1 MEELFRRWKTLAV
14 TVGLMLAALPA
25 AGQDAR
31 TCARWVRA
39 DVVALDQPW
48 SWNRYGALE
57 PQGMMYA
64 LRRDVVS
71 LDDADGLP
79 PSDKPLVAGNVRL
92 RTDKRPRP
100 LVLRVNEGDC
110 LEIRFQ
116 NLLDANSFDDEAPHT
131 RAASVHVGGL
141 QPFTID
147 DDGSNVGTNVSSVVD
162 PGGSA
167 VYRLYAERE
176 GTYLLH
182 SMGAV
187 AGGEGDGGSIS
198 AGLFGA
204 VNVEPAGSVWYRSQV
219 TREDLAAASTFENG
233 YPRIDYEALY
243 PSGTYAGQP
252 VFAMLSGGEIVY
264 SDLTAVI
271 AYGANP
277 GSTKV
282 YPDRNEPFREFTII
296 FHDEIGAVQ
305 AFPHFYDKQ
314 LAFTLHGARE
324 GFAINY
330 GTGGAGAEILANRLG
345 VGPVWDCVECKYEEF
360 FLSSWAVGDPSMV
373 VDIPANAPCDQNP
386 SALKKGYNCNPTPGP
401 KATKAFY
408 PDDPS
413 NVYHSYLNDN
423 VKFRNLHAGTDD
435 HHIFHLHAHQW
446 LHTPKSDLSSYKDSE
461 AIGQGAGMTYEITH
475 GGSGNLN
482 KTAGDSIFHCHFYP
496 HFAQGMWSLWRVHDV
511 LELGTELDKEG
522 RPAPKSRALP
532 DGEIATGTPIPA
544 VVPMP
549 TIAMAPLPTPVWIE
563 NGQVVAANDP
573 AKIQALIAQMGLSG
587 WYPGYPFFVPGWSG
601 HRPPQPPLDTIH
613 DGGLARH
620 VVLGGTSHHVETRF
634 DMRKELLTL
643 GVAWIPE
650 TGDLIEKYAMDFHAQ
665 ASHATVTPEGN
676 PGAFATN
683 GKKEIRGAPYADPCP
698 VGTVPRVYKAANIQI
713 DAVLNKAG
721 WHFPQ
726 QRIITLWEDVASSL
740 SGTRPP
746 EPFFFRAHS
755 GECVEFWHTNLVPNE
770 YQLDD
775 FQVRTPTDIL
785 GQHIHL
791 VKFDVLAS
799 DGGGN
804 GFNYEDGTMSPEE
817 VQERI
822 CAIRRANN
830 CGEPAT
836 GHCTFAGPVTQSCP
850 VPSVHPFFQGKED
863 VDCDETNDWLG
874 AQTTVQRWYADPI
887 LTSDNKKRTLRTV
900 FTHDHFGPSTHQQV
914 GLYAG
919 LIVEEPGTVWK
930 HNETGALLSTGR
942 DDGGPTSWQ
951 AVISSPDVK
960 REFREFM
967 IEFADFQ
974 LAYEPGGPKCPDK
987 EKGWID
993 TARAINPP
1001 GRKLV
1006 GPHSI
1011 YEKPDVCPTVN
1022 DVQPFPATAGP
1033 PLAPCPES
1041 VSADDP
1047 GTVSVNYRSE
1057 PVALR
1062 VRDPL
1067 TNDQA
1072 SGLPGDLSFAYE
1084 TRTDRADPEFNVLP
1098 YAPFQTHVPYPALT
1112 GGLHEGDPYT
1122 PLLRAYEGDRV
1133 VVRTL
1138 VGAHEEEHNFT
1149 IHGNKWLFEPH
1160 RQDSGWRNSQ
1170 NMGISEW
1177 FDFEIGRVPSL
1188 KDGQEV
1194 DFLYKPTAAAEYQWN
1209 GAWGLVRVYR
1219 DVTRDLVVLSNLNPD
1234 AKVVEASGDTYARIP
1249 QEEAEDLKVPLGRA
1263 TVSTG
1268 TITGAATV
1276 GDATT
1281 AGDTAVDADGKVP
1294 LPCPATLPDDRTNFR
1309 IYDIT
1314 AVAAAEVLQ
1323 NDGFPVPG
1331 LVYNRRPDQVSVWPG
1346 PGTQAGPLHDP
1357 TAIMFVYTSDLDYS
1371 TGRPRLQQNVRRE
1384 PLVIRANAGECI
1396 RVTLRND
1403 IWNQY
1408 QDQDGWN
1415 AVPMIVPDFNANDVA
1430 PSMEVGL
1437 HPQLVSYDIRMG
1449 DGANVG
1455 INPVHF
1461 GKQTVARGEKIT
1473 YFWYAGDYDPATDI
1487 ATPIEFGSTGLSS
1500 SDPVKH
1506 TNKGAIGALIVE
1518 PPGSSWAEDVIPE
1531 PHPILD
1537 VMVPRISRASVT
1549 VTTPDVGQFREYVL
1563 LFQDNV
1569 NLRYRSGRPVPSMA
1583 VDEDP
1588 AESAQKG
1595 VNYRTEPL
1603 WFRLGHAPDTPV
1615 EETRNIPDYHLVLS
1629 NNWINGADPETP
1641 VFKAQAGQDV
1651 RFRLVHPGGHSQAH
1665 VFDVH
1670 GHIWEETPYNPNST
1684 RIAANPDSEWQGT
1697 RGGHG
1702 PSNHHEAVLK
1712 NGAGGKFRAFG
1723 DFLYRDYAGWL
1734 LDDGIWGLFRVE

>member
-1 MEELFRRWKTLAV
+1 
-14 TVGLMLAALPA
+14 G
-25 AGQDAR
+25 
-31 TCARWVRA
+31 
-39 DVVALDQPW
+39 
-48 SWNRYGALE
+48 
-57 PQGMMYA
+57 
-64 LRRDVVS
+64 
-71 LDDADGLP
+71 
-79 PSDKPLVAGNVRL
+79 
-92 RTDKRPRP
+92 
-100 LVLRVNEGDC
+100 
-110 LEIRFQ
+110 
-116 NLLDANSFDDEAPHT
+116 LDA
-131 RAASVHVGGL
+131 
-141 QPFTID
+141 
-147 DDGSNVGTNVSSVVD
+147 
-162 PGGSA
+162 
-167 VYRLYAERE
+167 
-176 GTYLLH
+176 
-182 SMGAV
+182 
-187 AGGEGDGGSIS
+187 
-198 AGLFGA
+198 
-204 VNVEPAGSVWYRSQV
+204 
-219 TREDLAAASTFENG
+219 
-233 YPRIDYEALY
+233 
-243 PSGTYAGQP
+243 
-252 VFAMLSGGEIVY
+252 
-264 SDLTAVI
+264 
-271 AYGANP
+271 
-277 GSTKV
+277 
-282 YPDRNEPFREFTII
+282 
-296 FHDEIGAVQ
+296 
-305 AFPHFYDKQ
+305 
-314 LAFTLHGARE
+314 
-324 GFAINY
+324 
-330 GTGGAGAEILANRLG
+330 
-345 VGPVWDCVECKYEEF
+345 
-360 FLSSWAVGDPSMV
+360 
-373 VDIPANAPCDQNP
+373 
-386 SALKKGYNCNPTPGP
+386 
-401 KATKAFY
+401 
-408 PDDPS
+408 
-413 NVYHSYLNDN
+413 
-423 VKFRNLHAGTDD
+423 
-435 HHIFHLHAHQW
+435 
-446 LHTPKSDLSSYKDSE
+446 
-461 AIGQGAGMTYEITH
+461 
-475 GGSGNLN
+475 
-482 KTAGDSIFHCHFYP
+482 
-496 HFAQGMWSLWRVHDV
+496 
-511 LELGTELDKEG
+511 
-522 RPAPKSRALP
+522 
-532 DGEIATGTPIPA
+532 
-544 VVPMP
+544 
-549 TIAMAPLPTPVWIE
+549 
-563 NGQVVAANDP
+563 
-573 AKIQALIAQMGLSG
+573 

-613 DGGLARH
+613 DGGLSRH
-620 VVLGGTSHHVETRF
+620 VVLAGISHHTETRY
-634 DMRKELLTL
+634 DMSKELEKLN
-643 GVAWIPE
+643 VAWLPE
-650 TGDLIEKYAMDFHAQ
+650 DGHLIEKYAMDFHAQ
-665 ASHATVTPEGN
+665 ASHATMTPEGN

-683 GKKEIRGAPYADPCP
+683 GKKAVRGAPYADPCP
-698 VGTVPRVYKAANIQI
+698 VGTVPRVYKAANVQI

-726 QRIITLWEDVASSL
+726 QRIITLWEDVASTL

-804 GFNYEDGTMSPEE
+804 GFNYEDGTMAPEE

-822 CAIRRANN
+822 CAIRRAND

-836 GHCTFAGPVTQSCP
+836 GHCTFSGPATASCP
-850 VPSVHPFFQGKED
+850 VPSVHPFFQGTED
-863 VDCDETNDWLG
+863 ADCDEVNDWLG

-887 LTSDNKKRTLRTV
+887 LTTDNKQRTLRTV
-900 FTHDHFGPSTHQQV
+900 FTHDHFGPSTHQQA

-930 HNETGALLSTGR
+930 HNETGSLLSTGR

-974 LAYEPGGPKCPDK
+974 LAYEPGGPRCPDK

-1011 YEKPDVCPTVN
+1011 YEKPIICPTVN
-1022 DVQPFPATAGP
+1022 DVQPFPGTAGTP
-1033 PLAPCPES
+1033 YAPCPES

-1047 GTVSVNYRSE
+1047 GTSVVNYRSE
-1057 PVALR
+1057 PLALR

-1072 SGLPGDLSFAYE
+1072 PGLPGDLSFAYE

-1098 YAPFQTHVPYPALT
+1098 YAPYQTYVPYPALT
-1112 GGLHEGDPYT
+1112 SGLHEGDPFT

-1149 IHGNKWLFEPH
+1149 VHGNKWLFEPH
-1160 RQDSGWRNSQ
+1160 RKDSGWRNSQ

-1188 KDGQEV
+1188 QDGQEV

-1209 GAWGLVRVYR
+1209 GAWGLIRVYR
-1219 DVTRDLVVLSNLNPD
+1219 DVTKDLVVLNNLNPD
-1234 AKVVEASGDTYARIP
+1234 AKVVEASTDTYARIT
-1249 QEEAEDLKVPLGRA
+1249 QEEAEGLRVPLGR
-1263 TVSTG
+1263 TTSTTG
-1268 TITGAATV
+1268 SITGAASLGTGV
-1276 GDATT
+1276 
-1281 AGDTAVDADGKVP
+1281 AGDTAVGADGKVP
-1294 LPCPATLPDDRTNFR
+1294 IPCPATLPDARTNFR

-1346 PGTQAGPLHDP
+1346 PGTQGGPLHDP

-1371 TGRPRLQQNVRRE
+1371 TGRPLLKQNVRRE

-1396 RVTLRND
+1396 RVTLHND
-1403 IWNQY
+1403 IWSRY

-1449 DGANVG
+1449 DGTNVG
-1455 INPVHF
+1455 INPGHF
-1461 GKQTVARGEKIT
+1461 GKQTVAPGQTIT
-1473 YFWYAGDYDPATDI
+1473 YFWYAGDYNPATDV
-1487 ATPIEFGSTGLSS
+1487 ATPIELGSTGLSS
-1500 SDPVKH
+1500 SDPIKH

-1518 PPGSSWAEDVIPE
+1518 PPASTWAEDVIPE

-1537 VMVPRISRASVT
+1537 VMVPRLTRASVT
-1549 VTTPDVGQFREYVL
+1549 VTTPDVGQFREFVL

-1569 NLRYRSGRPVPSMA
+1569 NLRYDSGKPVPSMA

-1588 AESAQKG
+1588 AESGQKG
-1595 VNYRTEPL
+1595 INYRTEPL
-1603 WFRLGHAPDTPV
+1603 WFRLGHAPDTPM
-1615 EETRNIPDYHLVLS
+1615 EETRNNPNYHLVLS
-1629 NNWINGADPETP
+1629 NTWIGGADPETP
-1641 VFKAQAGQDV
+1641 VFTAKAGEDV

-1670 GHIWEETPYNPNST
+1670 GHVWEETPYNFNST
-1684 RIAANPDSEWQGT
+1684 RIAANAASEWQGT

-1712 NGAGGKFRAFG
+1712 NGAGSKFKAFG
-1723 DFLYRDYAGWL
+1723 DYLYRDYAGWL